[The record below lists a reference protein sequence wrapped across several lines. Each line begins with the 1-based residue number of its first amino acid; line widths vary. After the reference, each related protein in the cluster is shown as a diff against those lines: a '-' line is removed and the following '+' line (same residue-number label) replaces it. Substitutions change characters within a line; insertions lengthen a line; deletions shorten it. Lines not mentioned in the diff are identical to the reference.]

1 MFIATRLKAEQEL
14 LAAEIAQIEQDR
26 QTVDRQRQELE
37 EGYAANISSQSTVQ
51 KAAKNLVRD
60 KLG

>member
-26 QTVDRQRQELE
+26 QTVDRQLQELE